1 MLNIWFED
9 KTTSIPQNSD
19 AHESFRTHLEH
30 AEYKDGVLIFTD
42 QERDEQLKNG
52 LSSLRSHFHS
62 NCQYRGK
69 CRSTSQKFIAQ
80 LCYEFLNQ
88 NAYIPVMVSKTS
100 HLASMSK
107 SLPEGNNFKKVFINK
122 QVDLEHSG
130 DDLEHTGYLAV
141 QKHYSQQQYWTT
153 CEESSYNF
161 LRLGK
166 LKNQLDVAESII
178 RDANYIEFNI
188 NAIKYSDLSENINA
202 PITGLTIEEAC
213 QLMKYTGMASDLKFV
228 TIAGYDP
235 AIDSKG
241 KIGECI
247 SMLLWYFI
255 EGRESSTEY
264 FNGLNKTDFQEYLV
278 QPNHLPIDL
287 KFYKHKI
294 TGQWWVKLPE
304 ELDEKEVVIAC
315 SKRDYYQA
323 CNDEVSERL
332 MQAISIM

>member
-1 MLNIWFED
+1 MLDIWFQD
-9 KTTSIPQNSD
+9 KSTLDLINSEN
-19 AHESFRTHLEH
+19 HETFKTHLEH
-30 AEYKDGVLIFTD
+30 SEFKDGILIFTD
-42 QERDEQLKNG
+42 LASDEQLKNG
-52 LSSLRSHFHS
+52 LSALKSHFHS

-69 CRSTSQKFIAQ
+69 CRSNSDKFKEQ
-80 LCYEFLNQ
+80 LCYEFMNQ
-88 NAYIPVMVSKTS
+88 DKYLPIMVSSSSIYASIDTS
-100 HLASMSK
+100 SSSELK
-107 SLPEGNNFKKVFINK
+107 LKKVFIDK
-122 QVDLEHSG
+122 QVDLSDSI

-141 QKHYSQQQYWTT
+141 QKHYSQQQHWNT

-188 NAIKYSDLSENINA
+188 NSIKYSDLSDNVHA
-202 PITGLTIEEAC
+202 PITGLAIEEAC
-213 QLMKYTGMASDLKFV
+213 QLMKYCGMASNLKFV
-228 TIAGYDP
+228 NITGYDP
-235 AIDSKG
+235 SLDKTG

-247 SMLLWYFI
+247 AMLLWYFI
-255 EGRESSTEY
+255 EGRESSSEY

-278 QPNHLPIDL
+278 QPSHLPIAL
-287 KFYKHKI
+287 KFFKHNVS
-294 TGQWWVKLPE
+294 GQWWVKLPE
-304 ELDEKEVVIAC
+304 ELDEQEVVIAC